1 MHTGLGAFTC
11 SLAAYIIWVWFLYCL
26 VSAFS
31 LEVCLPPGGS
41 TSLVL
46 DAELV
51 AIDRAD
57 GNRLKAFQE
66 LSTRARGQ
74 IAAHQASLRCT
85 ATLPPKSAMLCCTA
99 SLPTP
104 HRDVPALHAASIEN

>member
-1 MHTGLGAFTC
+1 M
-11 SLAAYIIWVWFLYCL
+11 FLPL
-26 VSAFS
+26 
-31 LEVCLPPGGS
+31 GGS

-74 IAAHQASLRCT
+74 IAAHQASLHCPAAVSLNSAVLCWCT
-85 ATLPPKSAMLCCTA
+85 AGLLG
-99 SLPTP
+99 P
-104 HRDVPALHAASIEN
+104 HRALPALNIKVSSRSA

>member
-1 MHTGLGAFTC
+1 MST
-11 SLAAYIIWVWFLYCL
+11 
-26 VSAFS
+26 FS
-31 LEVCLPPGGS
+31 PDVCLPLGVS

-74 IAAHQASLRCT
+74 IAAHQASLHRT
-85 ATLPPKSAMLCCTA
+85 AAVSLRSAMLCRGAQWACSHHIVMCLHCMQPVLRSHLGLFDTIAPTRA
-99 SLPTP
+99 SCSLV
-104 HRDVPALHAASIEN
+104 R

>member
-1 MHTGLGAFTC
+1 MVYVLPCA
-11 SLAAYIIWVWFLYCL
+11 
-26 VSAFS
+26 SAFS
-31 LEVCLPPGGS
+31 LEVCMPLGGS

-74 IAAHQASLRCT
+74 VAAHQASLHCT
-85 ATLPPKSAMLCCTA
+85 AAVSLQCC
-99 SLPTP
+99 
-104 HRDVPALHAASIEN
+104 VAAHSRLTNATS

>member
-1 MHTGLGAFTC
+1 M
-11 SLAAYIIWVWFLYCL
+11 FLPL
-26 VSAFS
+26 
-31 LEVCLPPGGS
+31 GGS

-74 IAAHQASLRCT
+74 IAAHQASLHCP
-85 ATLPPKSAMLCCTA
+85 AAVSLNSAMLCCGA
-99 SLPTP
+99 QQPYQD
-104 HRDVPALHAASIEN
+104 HIVMCLHCMQWILRYHLDLLTQLH

>member
-1 MHTGLGAFTC
+1 MTEMDELVEGL
-11 SLAAYIIWVWFLYCL
+11 SLDPAPTPEACL
-26 VSAFS
+26 HA
-31 LEVCLPPGGS
+31 GGS

-66 LSTRARGQ
+66 LSTRARGEV
-74 IAAHQASLRCT
+74 AAHQVSQHTHIMT
-85 ATLPPKSAMLCCTA
+85 AVMWHC
-99 SLPTP
+99 
-104 HRDVPALHAASIEN
+104 

>member
-1 MHTGLGAFTC
+1 M
-11 SLAAYIIWVWFLYCL
+11 FLPL
-26 VSAFS
+26 
-31 LEVCLPPGGS
+31 GGS

-74 IAAHQASLRCT
+74 IAAHQASLHCTAALSEICNAVLRCT
-85 ATLPPKSAMLCCTA
+85 AGVL
-99 SLPTP
+99 TP
-104 HRDVPALHAASIEN
+104 GRDVPALPAASIEVSSRSV

>member
-1 MHTGLGAFTC
+1 MYGLVVYG
-11 SLAAYIIWVWFLYCL
+11 LVQLY
-26 VSAFS
+26 A
-31 LEVCLPPGGS
+31 GGS

-66 LSTRARGQ
+66 LSTRARGE
-74 IAAHQASLRCT
+74 IAAHQASQPVHCI
-85 ATLPPKSAMLCCTA
+85 CCTE
-99 SLPTP
+99 L
-104 HRDVPALHAASIEN
+104 L

>member
-1 MHTGLGAFTC
+1 MFEDVAGLVHSNNCVCVLGGA
-11 SLAAYIIWVWFLYCL
+11 
-26 VSAFS
+26 
-31 LEVCLPPGGS
+31 

-66 LSTRARGQ
+66 LSTRARGE
-74 IAAHQASLRCT
+74 IAAHQVL
-85 ATLPPKSAMLCCTA
+85 
-99 SLPTP
+99 
-104 HRDVPALHAASIEN
+104 LHTRHGSILQRSVRVDDSNWL